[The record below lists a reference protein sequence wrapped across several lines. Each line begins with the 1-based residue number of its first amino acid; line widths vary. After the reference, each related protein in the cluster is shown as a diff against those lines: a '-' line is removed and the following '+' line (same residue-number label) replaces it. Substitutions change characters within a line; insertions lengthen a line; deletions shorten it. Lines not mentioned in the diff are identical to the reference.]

1 MVIQWLYTFLHVC
14 ELHWPLTSVAR
25 AAYGQSA
32 ASKER
37 EKKRNAKKK
46 MLALEAMLQ
55 QLPTNYAT
63 PLIEP
68 EELISCRYSTS
79 QGAHLVQVQ
88 YVPRNSCRAGTVRP
102 EELISCRYSTSRG
115 PHLVQ
120 VQYVPRNSSG
130 AGTVRPK
137 EPISCRY
144 STSQGTHLM

>member
-1 MVIQWLYTFLHVC
+1 MHVPSLHQT
-14 ELHWPLTSVAR
+14 LLSAAR

-79 QGAHLVQVQ
+79 RGTHLVQVE
-88 YVPRNSCRAGTVRP
+88 YMCATPLKVPENC
-102 EELISCRYSTSRG
+102 L
-115 PHLVQ
+115 
-120 VQYVPRNSSG
+120 
-130 AGTVRPK
+130 
-137 EPISCRY
+137 
-144 STSQGTHLM
+144 